1 MARDDASS
9 RRAAGSRASRLP
21 PACGTAPAQAG
32 IGLRFAHHREV
43 HERRPRAAWL
53 EVHSENYMSGGA
65 ALECLEAL
73 RRDYPLSLHGVGMSL
88 GSADALDR
96 AHLARLARLV
106 ERVEPALV
114 SEHLAWSI
122 ADHTYL
128 ADLLPLPLTE
138 EALDVMCRHVDELQ
152 GALGRRVLIEN
163 PSTYLRFAHSTIPE
177 WEFLGALAARTG
189 CGLLCD
195 VNNIWV
201 SACNHGWSARRYV
214 AALPAHAVGE
224 IHLAGHAMRA
234 LPDGRTLRIDD
245 HGSRV
250 SADVW
255 ALYAFALE
263 RFGARPTLI
272 EWDTNLP
279 ALDVLLG
286 EAALAQAALDAAEGA
301 GRAGAAAAG
310 ASAPRAHDEEN
321 ADALAG

>member
-1 MARDDASS
+1 MARGDAAS
-9 RRAAGSRASRLP
+9 RRATGSRDRASRLP

-43 HERRPRAAWL
+43 QQRRPRIAWL

-73 RRDYPLSLHGVGMSL
+73 RRDYPVSLHGVGMSL
-88 GSADALDR
+88 GSADALDG

-114 SEHLAWSI
+114 SEHLAWSVV
-122 ADHTYL
+122 DHTYL

-138 EALDVMCRHVDELQ
+138 EALAVMCRHVDELQ
-152 GALGRRVLIEN
+152 SALGRRILIEN

-177 WEFLGALAARTG
+177 WEFLAVLAARTG

-195 VNNIWV
+195 INNIWV
-201 SACNHGWSARRYV
+201 SACNHGFDAARYLN
-214 AALPAHAVGE
+214 ALPAQAIGE
-224 IHLAGHAMRA
+224 FHLAGHATRVLA
-234 LPDGRTLRIDD
+234 GGRMLRIDD

-263 RFGARPTLI
+263 RVGPRPTLI
-272 EWDTNLP
+272 EWDTQLP

-286 EAALAQAALDAAEGA
+286 EAATAQAAIA
-301 GRAGAAAAG
+301 RASRGTET
-310 ASAPRAHDEEN
+310 AH
-321 ADALAG
+321 ALAC